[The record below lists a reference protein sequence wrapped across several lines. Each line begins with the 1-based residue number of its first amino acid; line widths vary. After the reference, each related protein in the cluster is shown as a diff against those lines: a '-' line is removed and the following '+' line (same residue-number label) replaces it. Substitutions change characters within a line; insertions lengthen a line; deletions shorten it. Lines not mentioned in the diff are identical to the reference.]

1 MVSKVASILVSL
13 DSAIEKNLGQ
23 ILLLVDIGGFRDMLL
38 KIIIKLTDISFSGMS
53 RGSRWQHF
61 LVRVLRNSIQV
72 KLSCCPRGNQPFIL
86 VLTLA
91 QVNFKIIFILMGCS

>member
-1 MVSKVASILVSL
+1 MVSKVASILVFL
-13 DSAIEKNLGQ
+13 DSAIEKNLSR

-72 KLSCCPRGNQPFIL
+72 KLSYCPSYLGESTFPY
-86 VLTLA
+86 
-91 QVNFKIIFILMGCS
+91 